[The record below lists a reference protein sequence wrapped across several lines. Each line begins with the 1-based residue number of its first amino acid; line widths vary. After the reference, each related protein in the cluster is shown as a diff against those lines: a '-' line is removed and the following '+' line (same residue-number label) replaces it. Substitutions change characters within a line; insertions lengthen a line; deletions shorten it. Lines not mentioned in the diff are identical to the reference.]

1 MAQLEAAA
9 DQLVPPLSM
18 AVGAT
23 VGAGI
28 ASHALLRLART
39 PLARLNAALSIGLLL
54 AQAAH
59 VLAGLRM
66 VRAPRSVYRSLV
78 YAPLMVA
85 WKLPLLAQVALFG
98 RAVRWTRTAR
108 NDEDPAEPTPPVSPP
123 AQPGPLTVMVGVP
136 VDDVTLEEAV
146 ERCGELVE
154 IGRAT
159 GQTHQVTTVNVD
171 FLLTAGRHPSVRKIL
186 QSSDLAIPDGMPVV
200 WGSRLLGTRLRQRVA
215 GADLVPA
222 LAECA
227 ARRGYR
233 IYLFGSAPGVA
244 EEAAELLSKEHPGA
258 MIVGAG
264 GPMFAD
270 VEDMDRAALDDI
282 IAARPDIVCVALGH
296 PKQERWIE
304 AYRHEIGAPLMV
316 GVGGSLDF
324 IVGRKRRAPAWMQRT
339 GLEWLHRMLTEPGRL
354 GRRYARD
361 LLIFPP
367 LLLREVIKTPSRT
380 PAACTLERSG
390 VVEDGGSM
398 IVDLQPIAHLDRV
411 TLASLIQLARRA
423 RANGGELSLVGVSGH
438 ARRTLRALRVDSC
451 FRMPADVEMGAE
463 GDELAFAI
471 PHGDRR
477 PRPAAAALTLHV
489 SPTTSG
495 GHFEVACVVYSVS
508 PSRHAADRTIARSP
522 PEVTVS
528 RQFVLRLLETFFR
541 RWVLYLVPIVVF
553 LGLGFMSVTNTK
565 DVYAS
570 TGVVYVDDET
580 LLAALT
586 GVGGAER
593 PVLGRRQH
601 QVVSEQMSSAFQTE
615 GLVRSMAEEAGMT
628 TALEDGTATIGS
640 LRGSLSFAPSG
651 SNLVHVRASTAE
663 PRGVIPVGHGCRREL
678 HRLRG
683 RGQPE
688 RERLRRGVP
697 RRARA
702 AVRRR
707 GGGRERGP
715 QLLPS
720 IPSQTLPSATRP
732 AVEQAA
738 IDRLRSAVDTANV
751 RHTDALD
758 KLENARLATAQ
769 TRADVSQRLQ
779 LVDEPQT
786 PSAPQGSMR
795 AKAITMAMFG
805 SLGFLLCAAA
815 VLAGTLIDRSIRTA
829 ADVTER
835 LRTVALASLPEAPH
849 MPSFE
854 QAPDSIP
861 RHVVARS

>member
-1 MAQLEAAA
+1 MSRRSTASHAGRVVLVVHGWLVLISGYLLALTAVAWRARRRGTDETPTSSHAVHRFAILVPAHDEEALIAETVRSMVELDYPAELFTVHVVADNCEDDTANVARAAGATAHQRDEPERPGKGPALGWLLDRLRRGEERYDAYVVVDADSVLDRRFLRIMDARLAAGERVIQAHYTVRDPGRSWSVGLRFAALAARHHLRPLARSSLGLSAGLFGNGMVFKEDVLRDRGFSDHLTEDIELHMELLLSGERVSFAADAVLAAEMPATLGASRSQQERWERGRLEMARTYVPRLLRRPSVQRQGQRMAQLDAAA

-28 ASHALLRLART
+28 ASHVLLRRVRT

-66 VRAPRSVYRSLV
+66 VRAPRSVYKSLV

-85 WKLPLLAQVALFG
+85 WKLPLLAQVAIFG

-108 NDEDPAEPTPPVSPP
+108 NDEDPAEPARPVSPP

-258 MIVGAG
+258 LIVGAG
-264 GPMFAD
+264 GPMFDD

-304 AYRHEIGAPLMV
+304 AHRHEIGAPLMV

-324 IVGRKRRAPAWMQRT
+324 IVGRKHRAPAWMQRT

-361 LLIFPP
+361 LLVFPP

-380 PAACTLERSG
+380 PAAGTLEGPG

-398 IVDLQPIAHLDRV
+398 TVDLTPIAHLDRV

-423 RANGGELSLVGVSGH
+423 RANGGELSLVGLSGPT
-438 ARRTLRALRVDSC
+438 RRTLRALQVESC
-451 FRMPADVEMGAE
+451 FRMPTDAELAAE
-463 GDELAFAI
+463 GHEVASLARRREPRPLRQISPFTSA
-471 PHGDRR
+471 R
-477 PRPAAAALTLHV
+477 PRRVTTSRSTTRILDQHSSPSGRSRDRALT
-489 SPTTSG
+489 
-495 GHFEVACVVYSVS
+495 
-508 PSRHAADRTIARSP
+508 
-522 PEVTVS
+522 
-528 RQFVLRLLETFFR
+528 
-541 RWVLYLVPIVVF
+541 
-553 LGLGFMSVTNTK
+553 N
-565 DVYAS
+565 
-570 TGVVYVDDET
+570 
-580 LLAALT
+580 
-586 GVGGAER
+586 
-593 PVLGRRQH
+593 
-601 QVVSEQMSSAFQTE
+601 
-615 GLVRSMAEEAGMT
+615 
-628 TALEDGTATIGS
+628 
-640 LRGSLSFAPSG
+640 
-651 SNLVHVRASTAE
+651 
-663 PRGVIPVGHGCRREL
+663 
-678 HRLRG
+678 
-683 RGQPE
+683 
-688 RERLRRGVP
+688 
-697 RRARA
+697 
-702 AVRRR
+702 
-707 GGGRERGP
+707 
-715 QLLPS
+715 
-720 IPSQTLPSATRP
+720 
-732 AVEQAA
+732 
-738 IDRLRSAVDTANV
+738 
-751 RHTDALD
+751 
-758 KLENARLATAQ
+758 
-769 TRADVSQRLQ
+769 
-779 LVDEPQT
+779 
-786 PSAPQGSMR
+786 
-795 AKAITMAMFG
+795 
-805 SLGFLLCAAA
+805 
-815 VLAGTLIDRSIRTA
+815 
-829 ADVTER
+829 
-835 LRTVALASLPEAPH
+835 
-849 MPSFE
+849 
-854 QAPDSIP
+854 
-861 RHVVARS
+861 